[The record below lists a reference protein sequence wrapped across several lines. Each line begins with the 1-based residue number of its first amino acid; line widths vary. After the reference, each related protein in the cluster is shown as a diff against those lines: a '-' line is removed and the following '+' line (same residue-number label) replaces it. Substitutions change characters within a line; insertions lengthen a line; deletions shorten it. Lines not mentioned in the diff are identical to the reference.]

1 MAPIG
6 ARTISALKAGHF
18 CDFLRLKKQ
27 HADGSVTFISENI
40 DMETLRQLCVRDDG
54 KVVGEY

>member
-1 MAPIG
+1 
-6 ARTISALKAGHF
+6 
-18 CDFLRLKKQ
+18 
-27 HADGSVTFISENI
+27 HAVLTDGSVRFISENI